1 MALDI
6 FIPYWGDANF
16 MKQAVDSVLA
26 QSNGDWRLTVV
37 DDAYPGDEVRRY
49 VEAMEDPRISYLRKE
64 TNQGITENFR
74 TCVSLATQDVLVVMG
89 CDDLLLPNYVD
100 VVLRAHAAFPQAWI
114 IQPGVQVI
122 DETGEAAAPLADIV
136 KQHLVKPRG
145 SGARL
150 VSGEALAV
158 SLLHGDWLYWP
169 SLAFRRDR
177 IRNYDF
183 RDGFPVIQ
191 DLALVMDMILGGAE
205 LLIEPETCFKYRRH
219 TNSASSAKLVDGS
232 RFTGERDYFEVAERL
247 CAAKGWHKAT
257 RAARLRLTSRAH
269 AVLYVPN
276 ALRQGVAGPL
286 GTLLRHALGR

>member
-6 FIPYWGDANF
+6 FIPYWGDVNF

-26 QSNGDWRLTVV
+26 QTNGDWRLTVV

-49 VEAMEDPRISYLRKE
+49 IEDAGDPRIKYIRKD

-74 TCVSLATQDVLVVMG
+74 TCVSLATQEVLVVMG
-89 CDDLLLPNYVD
+89 SDDALLPNFVD

-114 IQPGVQVI
+114 IQPGVQII
-122 DETGEAAAPLADIV
+122 DEAGTPAVPLADVV
-136 KQHLVKPRG
+136 KQRLVKPRG
-145 SGARL
+145 TGPRIVA
-150 VSGEALAV
+150 GEPLAV

-191 DLALVMDMILGGAE
+191 DLALVMDMVLGGAE
-205 LLIEPETCFKYRRH
+205 LLIEPEICFEYRRH
-219 TNSASSAKLVDGS
+219 TSSASSAKLVDGS
-232 RFTGERDYFEVAERL
+232 RFAGERDYFDLAEQL
-247 CAAKGWHKAT
+247 CAAKGWHKAA
-257 RAARLRLTSRAH
+257 RAARMRLTSRAH
-269 AVLYVPN
+269 AVLIVSR
-276 ALRQGVAGPL
+276 ALRANGPGPL
-286 GTLLRHALGR
+286 GTLLRHAFGK

>member
-26 QSNGDWRLTVV
+26 QSNRDWRLTVV
-37 DDAYPGDEVRRY
+37 DDAYPGDEIRRY
-49 VEAMEDPRISYLRKE
+49 VEAMEDPRITYIRKE

-100 VVLRAHAAFPQAWI
+100 VVLRAQAAFPQAWI

-136 KQHLVKPRG
+136 KQRLVKPRG

-169 SLAFRRDR
+169 SLAFRTDR
-177 IRNYDF
+177 IRNYEF

-191 DLALVMDMILGGAE
+191 DLALVMDMVLGGAE
-205 LLIEPETCFKYRRH
+205 LLIEPETCFEYRRH

-276 ALRQGVAGPL
+276 ALRQGGTGPL
-286 GTLLRHALGR
+286 GTLLRHAFGR